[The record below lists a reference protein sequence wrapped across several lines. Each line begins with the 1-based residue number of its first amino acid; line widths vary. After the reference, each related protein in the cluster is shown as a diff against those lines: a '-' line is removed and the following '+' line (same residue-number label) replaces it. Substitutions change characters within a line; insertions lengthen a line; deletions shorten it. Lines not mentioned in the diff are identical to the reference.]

1 MFDLHIQMF
10 TSVLRE
16 PKEAQGSQ
24 RELQKTPNKSN
35 NAKRDLWLSQYRNI
49 LPKQEFFNDET
60 MLALHIII
68 LIRDRQAQQT
78 LFGNM

>member
-1 MFDLHIQMF
+1 MFELHIQIF

-24 RELQKTPNKSN
+24 RELQNKSN
-35 NAKRDLWLSQYRNI
+35 NAKRDLWLSQFRNI
-49 LPKQEFFNDET
+49 LPKREFFNDET